1 MIFARTLML
10 AAFAA
15 LISLFVYGDWFWIA
29 VSLVYYKIV
38 VGLLGNQ
45 IAQHRYFSH
54 QSFETDTWRKYFLY
68 FVSLTTGV
76 NPRDY
81 ALIHRHHHVWSDG
94 PNDIHSVHN
103 HWRDIFFPLTGHTSN
118 QQPIKVARV
127 LDNDLKKF
135 YSWHARIITAVLLI
149 VAVISWQVAVF
160 VLLAGIAWNYIHMI
174 LFRVL
179 LVHVQLP
186 GSYQSF
192 ETKDRSWNNKFLQV
206 LDIGEGLH
214 NNHHQYPSRYDQAV
228 FSGEFDPAGW
238 VVKHFFATSNPKL
251 R

>member
-10 AAFAA
+10 AAFVA

-29 VSLVYYKIV
+29 VSLIYYKII

-54 QSFETDTWRKYFLY
+54 QSFETGTWRKYFLY

-103 HWRDIFFPLTGHTSN
+103 HWQDIFFPLTGRTSN
-118 QQPIKVARV
+118 QHPIKVFRV

-135 YSWHARIITAVLLI
+135 YSWHAYIITAVLLI
-149 VAVISWQVAVF
+149 TAAISWQVAVF
-160 VLLAGIAWNYIHMI
+160 VLLSGVAWNYIHMI

-192 ETKDRSWNNKFLQV
+192 DTKDSSWNNKFLQI

-214 NNHHQYPSRYDQAV
+214 NNHHRYPNRYNQAV
-228 FSGEFDPAGW
+228 FSNEFDPAGW
-238 VVKHFFATSNPKL
+238 VVKYCFAVGHQHK
-251 R
+251 